1 MDLGSRLDIL
11 TNGSAVLTD
20 CANERKKEE
29 LKMSLTSIQNDY
41 LDPDKHLW
49 QEEAPESYQVVLD
62 FFSAKDEE
70 QAKHFAYKYTD
81 CGAWLEFY
89 DYGIKIGSIVEGC
102 DFGTA
107 IYVLRYK
114 DDFTKEDIQKRID
127 AVEHEANEIW
137 KWANAPC
144 TKTGKPSAKGK
155 HTQAELGL
163 DAPGTNYNYRMF
175 EQNGRSG

>member
-1 MDLGSRLDIL
+1 
-11 TNGSAVLTD
+11 
-20 CANERKKEE
+20 
-29 LKMSLTSIQNDY
+29 MSLTSIHNDY

-49 QEEAPESYQVVLD
+49 QEEAPECYQVVLD
-62 FFSAKDEE
+62 FFEAESEE
-70 QAKHFAYKYTD
+70 LAIKSAYKNTD
-81 CGAWLEFY
+81 AGIWLEFCE
-89 DYGIKIGSIVEGC
+89 YGIRLGSIVEGC

-107 IYVLRYK
+107 IYVLRYE

-127 AVEHEANEIW
+127 AIEHEANEIW

-163 DAPGTNYNYRMF
+163 DAPDTNYNYGMF
-175 EQNGRSG
+175 EQDGRSS